1 MCYNEAHL
9 QLCILVAVEYPLV
22 SYVSL
27 SQSAAY
33 YCDFTAQFIY
43 FATCDCVHENEQY
56 VGTIFTDFAFVWGQ
70 MDLRCKFE
78 VNAHSLPEIQLLLQV

>member
-1 MCYNEAHL
+1 MCYNEAHV
-9 QLCILVAVEYPLV
+9 QLCIMVAVEYPLV

-56 VGTIFTDFAFVWGQ
+56 VGTIFPDFYGFCICMGP
-70 MDLRCKFE
+70 DGP
-78 VNAHSLPEIQLLLQV
+78 SLQI